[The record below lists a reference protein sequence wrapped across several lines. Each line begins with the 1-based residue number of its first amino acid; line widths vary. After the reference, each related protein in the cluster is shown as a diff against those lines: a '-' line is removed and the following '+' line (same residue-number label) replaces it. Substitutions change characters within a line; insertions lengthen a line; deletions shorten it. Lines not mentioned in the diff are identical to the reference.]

1 MRTGADGDGQR
12 RGVTG
17 GVGRSRAGSVVVAAL
32 LVAGPQVAYAQ
43 RRQPN
48 IINYSFF
55 ITLSDSSDTVAVIA
69 FLGFG
74 HSQSEADTLDLD
86 LVDMTVD
93 AVSASGSD
101 ADTACVRRMA
111 EASRA
116 GQSALDRKSTRLN
129 SSHRCI

>member
-12 RGVTG
+12 RAVTG
-17 GVGRSRAGSVVVAAL
+17 GVGRSRAGSVVFAAL

-93 AVSASGSD
+93 AVSAS
-101 ADTACVRRMA
+101 TVM
-111 EASRA
+111 
-116 GQSALDRKSTRLN
+116 STRSRSRSEEHTSELQ
-129 SSHRCI
+129 SHHELVCRLLLE